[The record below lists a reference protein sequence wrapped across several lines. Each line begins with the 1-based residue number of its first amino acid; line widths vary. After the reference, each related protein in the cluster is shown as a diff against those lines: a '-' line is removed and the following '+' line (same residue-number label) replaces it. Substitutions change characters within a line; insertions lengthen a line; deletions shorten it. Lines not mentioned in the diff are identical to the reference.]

1 MRISGAEISVEP
13 PGAAKPSSPPSA
25 SSDPIY
31 LLLVRNE
38 RDVVGLIVFCLHE
51 QQVKDWSHSMREA
64 LGRAPTESER
74 DIFRLSEATPRRL
87 QAYRYLAQARLD
99 GRGPDFAPH
108 TAKASFLART
118 ATAPQRRARPLQ
130 WWHRLSAQWSNHR
143 LGTGMSVL
151 VFFAT
156 LILLLPPR

>member
-1 MRISGAEISVEP
+1 MGVSSAELSMAASKTAHSSGSL
-13 PGAAKPSSPPSA
+13 
-25 SSDPIY
+25 DPIY
-31 LLLVRNE
+31 PLLVSNP
-38 RDVVGLIVFCLHE
+38 RDVVGLIAFCLHE
-51 QQVKDWSHSMREA
+51 QQVKDWSQSMRET

-74 DIFRLSEATPRRL
+74 TIFRMSEATPRRL

-108 TAKASFLART
+108 SAKASFLART

-130 WWHRLSAQWSNHR
+130 WWHRLSAQWNNHR

-156 LILLLPPR
+156 VILLLPSR